1 MKMITNWVAK
11 QANFGKNGLKVLTG
25 RNDQQSL
32 ALAERYRLSSPIAG
46 REIDV
51 ERAFGTVGFAAME
64 DAGISLGVAS
74 GPFREL
80 MHYGLGIL
88 AQTSLRSGFVGT
100 AEQLDQ
106 FLEWFETG
114 NENLDQRR
122 LHEFLEIHERKANRF
137 LVVAGEECFTTN
149 NKDDALER
157 GGHIARKVVDAN
169 KIADKLR
176 NYRSDLFTF
185 EPTGPAR

>member
-1 MKMITNWVAK
+1 MMMNWVAK
-11 QANFGKNGLKVLTG
+11 QANFDKSGLKVLTG

-32 ALAERYRLSSPIAG
+32 ALAERYRLLSPIAG

-64 DAGISLGVAS
+64 DAGISLAVAS

-80 MHYGLGIL
+80 MYYGLGAL

-100 AEQLDQ
+100 AEQWDQ
-106 FLEWFETG
+106 FLGWFETG
-114 NENLDQRR
+114 NGNLDQRR
-122 LHEFLEIHERKANRF
+122 LHELLEIHERNANRF
-137 LVVAGEECFTTN
+137 LVVTGEECFTTN
-149 NKDDALER
+149 NKDDVFER
-157 GGHIARKVVDAN
+157 GDQVVRKVVDAN

-185 EPTGPAR
+185 EPASPAR